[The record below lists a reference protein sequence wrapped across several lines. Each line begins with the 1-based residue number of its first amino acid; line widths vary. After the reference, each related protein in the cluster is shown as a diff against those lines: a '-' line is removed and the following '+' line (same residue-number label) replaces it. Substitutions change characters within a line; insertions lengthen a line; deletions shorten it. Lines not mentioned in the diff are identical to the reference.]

1 MRSGLSARAKPNV
14 SVSAARDAVSVK
26 TTTRVPTCE
35 AEKFFHKRWASSEG
49 RSPLSDE
56 TNGNSP
62 TVVVSSKVDLQ
73 SVTTS
78 PATRLKQVLER
89 AAADVR
95 DTDARLDVVTR
106 ENDLLRQSLA
116 ASNERVESLRRTDEA
131 SSTSSSEIVT
141 TLEAQVTKLR
151 NELSETQKN
160 ASSATSAINETKKN
174 AQADEKKHA
183 DEIAQLVNR
192 VNVLASTLEKSQGK
206 SKALLSENTTLRS
219 CITSHEE
226 YTTNLRKK
234 CEIRNQASNVMKN
247 ALGDARLEL
256 AVTNAKL
263 DELVQDA
270 ARVASVASGR
280 HVVEEDSNAEMDVL
294 RWAAADAKDA
304 ASKLEASNA
313 ARDAAVEEIEAL
325 NLALKETKNINETQ
339 AVRILELEATHA
351 KSTARITGSGEE
363 TGKVGTLRSELE
375 SVRTA
380 LAAAEEE
387 SSLAVSWAR
396 NAAKDEAE
404 EVWAAKRVALEKALE
419 TERLGRA
426 ADRKALEAAEAKQKE
441 AAAASEAE
449 DKKAKSESLDG
460 DVHTQLT
467 LAVAD
472 SKAHAAAAASAVA
485 DVNLLRATLTEE
497 RALAHTNVTA
507 LKEAQARLRAAAATE
522 TSLIK
527 QVRNIET
534 RGQHALAEVAQR
546 VAEADQRAVKNL
558 SRWEARAEAAD
569 KTNAQL
575 ARELWL
581 TRQKA
586 EIDLRELELKLEE
599 ARRKA
604 STAAKSDALRRYG
617 CMSDDAHVRDADA
630 VVLEMQ
636 RELEAETAASEAAA
650 AESARREGVS
660 RRKLAANELKLK
672 EASAALAEAARQLDA
687 KNKALRKTEEERK
700 RILETAEKLER
711 RARRAEEALQ
721 VDR

>member
-62 TVVVSSKVDLQ
+62 AVVVSSKVDLQ

-206 SKALLSENTTLRS
+206 SKALLSENTTLRL

>member
-62 TVVVSSKVDLQ
+62 AVVVSSKVDLQ

-380 LAAAEEE
+380 LAVAEEE

-604 STAAKSDALRRYG
+604 STAAKSDALRRHG

>member
-62 TVVVSSKVDLQ
+62 AVVVSSKVDLQ

-604 STAAKSDALRRYG
+604 STAAKSDALRRHG

>member
-62 TVVVSSKVDLQ
+62 AVVVSSKVDLQ

-151 NELSETQKN
+151 NELSENQKN

-304 ASKLEASNA
+304 ASKLEASN
-313 ARDAAVEEIEAL
+313 AAVEEIEAL

-604 STAAKSDALRRYG
+604 STAAKSDALRRHG